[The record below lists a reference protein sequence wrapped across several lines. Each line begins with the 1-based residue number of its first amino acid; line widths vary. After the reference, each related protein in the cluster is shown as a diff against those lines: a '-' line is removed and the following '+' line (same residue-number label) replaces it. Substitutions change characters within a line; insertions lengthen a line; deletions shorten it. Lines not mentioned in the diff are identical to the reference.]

1 MKDLLTLRHF
11 SGDEIHAII
20 RAAVHIKSH
29 PEEYADRLRGKNL
42 LMLFQKTSTRTRL
55 SFEIGIQELGGRS
68 IFMDWNT
75 SNFAISPI
83 RYEAMYVARHIDLIM
98 ARLVRHSDV
107 VALADAIDI
116 PVINGC
122 TERYHP
128 TQALAD
134 LLTIYEREGTFDG
147 VTLAYIGIHNNVAN
161 SLVAA
166 GTKVGVKVILV
177 TPEVNQASWDITLME
192 EAERT
197 GLLEVTRDPEALR
210 KADYVYTDTWVDMEH
225 FDDPAYADE
234 KERRLRVMLPYQLRG
249 ELLGENDPYI
259 MHDMPIHPGLEIA
272 KELIESPR
280 SVIFDQAENRLH
292 AQKSMMLH
300 LCDRLD

>member
-1 MKDLLTLRHF
+1 
-11 SGDEIHAII
+11 
-20 RAAVHIKSH
+20 
-29 PEEYADRLRGKNL
+29 
-42 LMLFQKTSTRTRL
+42 MLFQKTSTRTRL
-55 SFEIGIQELGGRS
+55 SFEIGIQELGGRA

-83 RYEAMYVARHIDLIM
+83 RYEAKYVARHIDLIM

-107 VALADAIDI
+107 VALADAVEI

-134 LLTIYEREGTFDG
+134 LLTIYEREKRFDG

-166 GTKVGVKVILV
+166 GTKVGLRVLLV

-197 GLLEVTRDPEALR
+197 GLLEVTRDPEALK

-234 KERRLRVMLPYQLRG
+234 KERRLRVMLPYQLRP

-272 KELIESPR
+272 KGLIESPR
-280 SVIFDQAENRLH
+280 SAIFDQAENRLH
-292 AQKSMMLH
+292 AQKSMMLY
-300 LCDRLD
+300 LCDKL